1 MSLVYGYDVKS
12 YDDHLLVVARKMAEL
27 GGAVLPGSI
36 LVNELPLCK
45 HPPLDASR
53 TTDPKG
59 PGPFLVKHIP
69 AWIPWLSYKPAA
81 QAGFYAGQDVLRYP
95 MEFVKDGFVR
105 LFLFARGE
113 RATERTPRS

>member
-53 TTDPKG
+53 TTDRKG
-59 PGPFLVKHIP
+59 LGPIFSETH
-69 AWIPWLSYKPAA
+69 
-81 QAGFYAGQDVLRYP
+81 
-95 MEFVKDGFVR
+95 
-105 LFLFARGE
+105 
-113 RATERTPRS
+113 PRVDPVAEL